1 MDSAVHVLVL
11 SKPEAKHLRTLEPLK
26 SAARFTTG
34 TDPEMLRETAP
45 LADVIL
51 NGMFTGDLLR
61 LTFPLAARVRWVHT
75 LSAGVEHVLFP
86 EIVHSPVP
94 LTNGRGVFRRSLG
107 EFVIAAALFFAKDM
121 RRLVHNQEA
130 GVWQQFDVEAL
141 HGRTM
146 GIVGYGEIGRSAA
159 ALAKPFGMR
168 VIALRRRISLSSAD
182 PLLDAV
188 YPPEALHQLLRESDY
203 VVVAAPH
210 TPETRGL
217 IGASEFDAMKPGAV
231 IVNVGRGPVIVESAL
246 IRALQDRQI
255 RGAALDV
262 FDQEPLPAGHPF
274 WHMHNVLI
282 SPHSADHT
290 AGWLELAMNMFVRN
304 FHHLMNNEPFE
315 NLVDKHAG
323 Y

>member
-11 SKPEAKHLRTLEPLK
+11 SNPEAKHLQTLEPLK
-26 SAARFTTG
+26 PAARFTTG

-86 EIVHSPVP
+86 EMVHSP
-94 LTNGRGVFRRSLG
+94 
-107 EFVIAAALFFAKDM
+107 
-121 RRLVHNQEA
+121 EA
-130 GVWQQFDVEAL
+130 GLWQQFYVEEL

-159 ALAKPFGMR
+159 TLAQPFGMR
-168 VIALRRRISLSSAD
+168 VVALRRRTSLSIAD

-188 YPPEALHQLLRESDY
+188 YPPEGLHQLLRESDY
-203 VVVAAPH
+203 VVV
-210 TPETRGL
+210 
-217 IGASEFDAMKPGAV
+217 I
-231 IVNVGRGPVIVESAL
+231 INVGRGPVIVESAL
-246 IRALQDRQI
+246 IRALQDRRI

-262 FDQEPLPAGHPF
+262 FDQEPLPAAHPF

>member
-1 MDSAVHVLVL
+1 M
-11 SKPEAKHLRTLEPLK
+11 
-26 SAARFTTG
+26 
-34 TDPEMLRETAP
+34 
-45 LADVIL
+45 
-51 NGMFTGDLLR
+51 
-61 LTFPLAARVRWVHT
+61 HT

-107 EFVIAAALFFAKDM
+107 EFVIAATLFFAKDM

-130 GVWQQFDVEAL
+130 GVWQQFDVEEL

-168 VIALRRRISLSSAD
+168 VIALRRRTSLSSAD

-188 YPPEALHQLLRESDY
+188 YPPEALHQLLQESDY

-217 IGASEFDAMKPGAV
+217 IGAAEFDAMKPSAV
-231 IVNVGRGPVIVESAL
+231 IINVGRGPIIVESAL
-246 IRALQDRQI
+246 VRALQDAGFEAPRSTSSIGSRFRPGI
-255 RGAALDV
+255 RSGTCKTSSS
-262 FDQEPLPAGHPF
+262 LP
-274 WHMHNVLI
+274 I
-282 SPHSADHT
+282 CADHT
-290 AGWLELAMNMFVRN
+290 AGWLELAIEYVRPE
-304 FHHLMNNEPFE
+304 LPSPDEQRT
-315 NLVDKHAG
+315 V
-323 Y
+323 